1 MPHIINEKW
10 TRYSDALAKDAT
22 EEDKNNLLS
31 EFLIEFKQVVL
42 WGICNLQENEYYFPI
57 DDDPETHTRS
67 FISIYETHPLY
78 SDTSDNYRMKIEK
91 DLASGR
97 IKIVQ
102 LDAEK
107 IYRLAEEFGEDIVI
121 FSDDCDHI
129 ILTKEDLKYVRNMSN
144 LLVILPQKSTK
155 KSTKKNKKELTIFF
169 VFAIIFLL
177 FTLLLYNK

>member
-42 WGICNLQENEYYFPI
+42 WGICNLQENEYSFSI

-67 FISIYETHPLY
+67 FISIYEVHPLY
-78 SDTSDNYRMKIEK
+78 SDNYRMKIEK

-102 LDAEK
+102 LDAEQ
-107 IYRLAEEFGEDIVI
+107 IYRLAEEFGEDVVI
-121 FSDDCDHI
+121 FSDDCDYI
-129 ILTKEDLKYVRNMSN
+129 ILTQEDLKHVKNMSN
-144 LLVILPQKSTK
+144 LLVLLPQKSTK
-155 KSTKKNKKELTIFF
+155 KHKKKYKKELTIFF
-169 VFAIIFLL
+169 IFAIIFLL